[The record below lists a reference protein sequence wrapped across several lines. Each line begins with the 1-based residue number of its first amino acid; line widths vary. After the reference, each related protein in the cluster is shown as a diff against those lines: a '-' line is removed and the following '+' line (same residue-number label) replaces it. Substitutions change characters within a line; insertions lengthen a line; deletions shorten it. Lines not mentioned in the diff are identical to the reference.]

1 MRRSLVLCLG
11 VLAALTASAGF
22 YVDDDVWVD
31 YQDGNDGFTV
41 SGNEA
46 TIVWAPMGLSGK
58 VTVPGTLEGGGQA
71 YTVTSIEGA
80 FYDCTRITEMI
91 LPESVRTIGEEA
103 FVNCAAMTAITLPSG
118 LAAIGDYAFEACAK
132 LKAIELPAGVG
143 DIAESAFCG
152 CRDLTFSVAEG
163 NGAYKSVNGGL
174 FDKSVERLIRGAGG
188 VAAFTVPETVT
199 SLGAFA
205 FDGLETLTLLHF
217 QGGVPDY
224 QGYPDYTFNATIT
237 QGTYPAAHAEE
248 WKNVLQDG
256 KWRVELTEDNDDEE
270 DWEAWPVPH
279 DIAMMPHGMWLL
291 QSTNAKWL
299 TIGGTE
305 TCVCQ
310 EAAGSGGFV
319 SEGYIISKCSTS
331 ISGELEIPAEI
342 DGIPVVHICFDAFK
356 GCAGLT
362 KVAIPASCVSIASG
376 AFGACG
382 NVLFEV
388 AAGNT
393 AFKAVDGA
401 LLSADGTRLLAAP
414 GNVADYAV
422 PEGVQTID
430 DNAFAGRPR
439 LTSVSLPASLRAVQP
454 GAFLASAAKVS
465 VDGANPTFWA
475 SDGGLLQRDVSVDGT
490 VWETLLHVP
499 TSATQYVVPDGVS
512 VIGDHA
518 FTDCSRLTA
527 VTLPAAE
534 ERLEIAATAF
544 EGCGALRTVTFRGRP
559 AEYLIIAVEAWPDNA
574 LGTYPRLWAA
584 LWQERLGVDG
594 TLAGLP
600 MRQAAETGAAASLQ
614 YGGTADA
621 PTVAALAA
629 SASGALVIPY
639 GVAAIE
645 PGALADCRVS
655 SVTVPGSVKTLG
667 PDTFVRNASLATVTL
682 ERGVEAVQAG
692 AFDTCNVLTK
702 VVVPDTCTEIDPLAF
717 EACPEIAFEVA
728 AGNPSYASDASGA
741 LLSKDGRVLFVAPGN
756 VSAYT
761 IPAGVETIAAGAFA
775 AGQSGGR
782 VALGSVTVPATVT
795 DIALGA
801 FAGFGPVTVAE
812 GNAAYASRSGALL
825 SADGRV
831 LYHVPNTLSG
841 AYTVPE
847 GVVEIAAQAFQG
859 CAKLSA
865 LTVPATVDVVG
876 SDALAGCADMAAK
889 SIVFLGEP
897 PTTVAEGAFAP
908 CAAATYPKALW
919 REWAAVITDGTWNG
933 LAMTTTPFSITLKI
947 VGAGSLTDSL
957 GKKYT
962 AASTVA
968 SYQPA
973 QAVTLTATPGSGSVF
988 LGWSGEGLAKDGASA
1003 SFIADGDVTFTA
1015 HFVTQQV
1022 ADSMEAVGV
1031 GGDGG
1036 ASLEEALA
1044 NGEVVRREDIPDLV
1058 KEMAFGAPVI
1068 EVGDETLVLEI
1079 GLQRAETLGD
1089 WEAMGLQT
1097 AETAVTPDGERLRLT
1112 IRKPEGSSAA
1122 FYKFVVP
1129 DQGGASADAQP

>member
-1 MRRSLVLCLG
+1 MSTLLYYGGGSQSVYTLP
-11 VLAALTASAGF
+11 
-22 YVDDDVWVD
+22 D
-31 YQDGNDGFTV
+31 TV
-41 SGNEA
+41 SGVDRFAFNGA
-46 TIVWAPMGLSGK
+46 VSVQQVKVHAGVTRIDDAAFSGN
-58 VTVPGTLEGGGQA
+58 VGAVDVDAANPNYVSTAEGAVMALPKEGQA
-71 YTVTSIEGA
+71 GKRLIHLPYKLASYTIPDDVT
-80 FYDCTRITEMI
+80 
-91 LPESVRTIGEEA
+91 
-103 FVNCAAMTAITLPSG
+103 
-118 LAAIGDYAFEACAK
+118 AIGDYSLWGCQVANLTLPSVVSFGEAAFAGCAN
-132 LKAIELPAGVG
+132 LAT
-143 DIAESAFCG
+143 
-152 CRDLTFSVAEG
+152 LTFKGRPADVLGLAPAEG
-163 NGAYKSVNGGL
+163 WPERAVGRYPSLWTGAWAAVMEDGRWQGLRMEPYTISGVAGLLAYSDDSVEPVVTGFTSTPNGA
-174 FDKSVERLIRGAGG
+174 
-188 VAAFTVPETVT
+188 
-199 SLGAFA
+199 
-205 FDGLETLTLLHF
+205 
-217 QGGVPDY
+217 
-224 QGYPDYTFNATIT
+224 
-237 QGTYPAAHAEE
+237 
-248 WKNVLQDG
+248 
-256 KWRVELTEDNDDEE
+256 
-270 DWEAWPVPH
+270 
-279 DIAMMPHGMWLL
+279 
-291 QSTNAKWL
+291 
-299 TIGGTE
+299 
-305 TCVCQ
+305 
-310 EAAGSGGFV
+310 
-319 SEGYIISKCSTS
+319 
-331 ISGELEIPAEI
+331 LEIPQGVAGIAPGALQNQATLTAVSVPGSVTTIGADTFGNNPRLATVSFGEGVSAIAE
-342 DGIPVVHICFDAFK
+342 GAFRD
-356 GCAGLT
+356 CTALT

-559 AEYLIIAVEAWPDNA
+559 AEYLLIAVEAWPDNA

-682 ERGVEAVQAG
+682 ERGVEAVQDG

-831 LYHVPNTLSG
+831 LCHVPNTLSG

-889 SIVFLGEP
+889 SIAFLGEP